1 MGFAVRWLLWL
12 LWARWGWAGGLD
24 FAIDDSNDV

>member
-1 MGFAVRWLLWL
+1 MGFAVRWL